1 MALDTFIETAN
12 VSKFLFCRV
21 SGRRTGF
28 HFAWKRSSEIGTSE
42 IAMARSVPLD
52 LTAAFSRFRAADP
65 SRLHFAAHSHHFW
78 PDVTFEAQQAA
89 WTEAARRADDKW
101 DYVLGEVWPTVA
113 AGIARHLNLPD
124 PATLV
129 PGPNTLDFANRL
141 LSCGPSDRAMRVV
154 TTDGEFHS
162 FRRQIARLAEDGL
175 VALTTVPTAPFDTLA
190 ERLITAARVEDADL
204 VYVSQ
209 VFFNSGFALTHLA
222 ALVDGLSAP
231 QRFVVID
238 GYHGFLARPTD
249 LGAIA
254 DRAFYIA
261 GGYKYAMAGEGACF
275 MHCPPGFGPRPR
287 NTGWYA
293 GFGSLSGAQTGVPY
307 PADGFRFMGATFDPS
322 GLFRL
327 RAVFDWLAEEGID
340 AALVHAHV
348 EALQARFMVAMA
360 EKPWGPFSAEHLM
373 VPLDEP
379 ARGNFLT
386 FEDAEAGTWYQ
397 RLRDAGIVTDVRGT
411 RLRVGFGLYHA
422 AADVDALIARLRTLG

>member
-1 MALDTFIETAN
+1 MCWAR
-12 VSKFLFCRV
+12 C
-21 SGRRTGF
+21 GR
-28 HFAWKRSSEIGTSE
+28 
-42 IAMARSVPLD
+42 
-52 LTAAFSRFRAADP
+52 
-65 SRLHFAAHSHHFW
+65 
-78 PDVTFEAQQAA
+78 
-89 WTEAARRADDKW
+89 
-101 DYVLGEVWPTVA
+101 TVA

-141 LSCGPSDRAMRVV
+141 LSCGPSERAMRVV

-175 VALTTVPTAPFDTLA
+175 VALTVVPTAPFDTLA
-190 ERLITAARVEDADL
+190 ERLIAAARVEDADL

-231 QRFVVID
+231 QRLVVID

-293 GFGSLSGAQTGVPY
+293 GFGNLSGAQTGVPY

-397 RLRDAGIVTDVRGT
+397 RLHDAGIVTDVRGT
-411 RLRVGFGLYHA
+411 RMRVGFGLYHA